1 MLAAND
7 RKPNMNAD
15 GIDFLE
21 QSVSPCPN
29 AFERRCSR
37 IASSYGLEAALARE
51 DLILLYRA
59 ALLAALCNLSLN
71 GSCACGGEIKLEGE
85 PARRELEQ
93 TFMAAR
99 DAFLTCE
106 GWRALPDFQ
115 KGVTQRIFLNVFV
128 TEDNLVA

>member
-1 MLAAND
+1 MLAANH
-7 RKPNMNAD
+7 REPNMNAD
-15 GIDFLE
+15 DTDFLV
-21 QSVSPCPN
+21 QSFSPRPN
-29 AFERRCSR
+29 PFEHRCSR
-37 IASSYGLEAALARE
+37 IASSYGLDAALAQE

-59 ALLAALCNLSLN
+59 ALLAALCNLSFN
-71 GSCACGGEIKLEGE
+71 GSCVCGGEIKAEGE

-128 TEDNLVA
+128 TEENLVA